1 MGAARGSG
9 KVASKRHGGHGAQNW
24 GARVRVSP
32 QVGSTHLFLAADLRH
47 DLLLLDL
54 GLALLGAIGCL
65 QLLLELAEL
74 LGALADLLDQLFIAE
89 LLDLAAVELPS
100 DPLLLFLEGL
110 LAEVVAVLLWGVGK
124 RPVRKIVVGLQEGLR
139 TAIKVCS
146 RRISKLAAAISCSR
160 RFWSTRSS
168 DLATSTCA
176 ARGQGSG
183 AGRRIRYRGFLWLT
197 ILRWYLDTSP
207 ISFSNISRCRRASI
221 WRKYIRDCV
230 DCTPHSS

>member
-1 MGAARGSG
+1 M
-9 KVASKRHGGHGAQNW
+9 
-24 GARVRVSP
+24 
-32 QVGSTHLFLAADLRH
+32 
-47 DLLLLDL
+47 LLLDL

-160 RFWSTRSS
+160 RF
-168 DLATSTCA
+168 
-176 ARGQGSG
+176 
-183 AGRRIRYRGFLWLT
+183 
-197 ILRWYLDTSP
+197 
-207 ISFSNISRCRRASI
+207 
-221 WRKYIRDCV
+221 
-230 DCTPHSS
+230 